1 MPKAIQPPTLI
12 LCPRKEAA
20 GALGIGL
27 NKLDELIARG
37 EVKAVKI
44 GRSVKIAWTE
54 LHRFAAERPAFKP
67 GKAA

>member
-1 MPKAIQPPTLI
+1 MPKAIQPPTPI

-27 NKLDELIARG
+27 NKLDELITSG
-37 EVKAVKI
+37 ELKAVKI
-44 GRSVKIAWTE
+44 GRSVKVAWAE
-54 LHRFAAERPAFKP
+54 LHRFAAERPAFKR